1 MRAIDYNKHFYN
13 DYEEEYKE
21 YPDSTLSSLAWI
33 QSDEGFYGLEYFQKW
48 TKTEI
53 GVGILLMISVGRL
66 IFSIING
73 RYFFFLYL
81 KTRLT
86 NI

>member
-13 DYEEEYKE
+13 DYEEEEYKD
-21 YPDSTLSSLAWI
+21 YLDSTLSSSARILP
-33 QSDEGFYGLEYFQKW
+33 DEGFYGLDYFQKW

-53 GVGILLMISVGRL
+53 GVGILLMISVGQL

-73 RYFFFLYL
+73 RYFFHLYL
-81 KTRLT
+81 KK
-86 NI
+86 